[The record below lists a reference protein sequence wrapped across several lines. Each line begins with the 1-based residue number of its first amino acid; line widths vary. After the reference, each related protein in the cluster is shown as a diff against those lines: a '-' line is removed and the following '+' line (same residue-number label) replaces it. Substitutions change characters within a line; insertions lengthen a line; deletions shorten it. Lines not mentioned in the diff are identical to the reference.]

1 MGRAAKVS
9 GKQALAGFLLTLA
22 PTGHKLNR
30 VSQKPQA
37 GMLQSRV

>member
-9 GKQALAGFLLTLA
+9 GKQAVAGFLMTLA
-22 PTGHKLNR
+22 LTGYRLNT

-37 GMLQSRV
+37 HALQCRL